1 MSLPANEIA
10 RLYTESGAAQFAV
23 SREDF
28 VAWLAQFPAL
38 DSARLNEVVLAR
50 ACARGNPLAWEH
62 FLTRYREKLYA
73 AGIAIA
79 RDETRGRELADSLY
93 ADLFG
98 TRVQDDGLRISKFDS
113 FLGRG
118 SLEGWL
124 KTVLAQQQI
133 NRLRRERNLVS
144 FDDSIE
150 TPSTSS
156 DAPLPIASNQQALA
170 AATDAALADL
180 DAEDRLVLASYYLDQ
195 RTLAEIGRMLGLHES
210 TVSRRIEK
218 ITTRLRKQIVARLI
232 KAGLSRRAAEELL
245 ETDVRA
251 LEINVREKLAQE
263 RRA

>member
-1 MSLPANEIA
+1 MNLPANDVA
-10 RLYTESGAAQFAV
+10 RLHTESGAAQFAV
-23 SREDF
+23 SLEDF
-28 VAWLAQFPAL
+28 TAWLAPLGAL
-38 DSARLNEVVLAR
+38 ESARLSEVVLAR

-62 FLTRYREKLYA
+62 FINHYREKLYA
-73 AGIAIA
+73 AGIAIT

-93 ADLFG
+93 ADLYG
-98 TRVQDDGLRISKFDS
+98 TRVQDNGSRISKFDS
-113 FLGRG
+113 FVGRG

-133 NRLRRERNLVS
+133 NRFRRERNLIS

-150 TPSTSS
+150 TAAAAADS
-156 DAPLPIASNQQALA
+156 PLPVTSDQQALA
-170 AATDAALADL
+170 TATDGALADL

-195 RTLAEIGRMLGLHES
+195 RTLSEIGRMLGLHES
-210 TVSRRIEK
+210 TVSRRVEK
-218 ITTRLRKQIVARLI
+218 ITNRLRKQIVARLT